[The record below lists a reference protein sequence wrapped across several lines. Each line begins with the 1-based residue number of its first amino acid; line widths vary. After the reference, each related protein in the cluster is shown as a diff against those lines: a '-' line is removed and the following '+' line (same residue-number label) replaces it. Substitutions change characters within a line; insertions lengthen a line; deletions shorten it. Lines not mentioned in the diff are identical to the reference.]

1 MNRIAILVLGMHR
14 SGTSALTWLIG
25 RLGAKLPADA
35 IEPTPENPRGYWES
49 TGLIAV
55 DNQLLRTARSS
66 WFDPRALDLSRLA
79 PDALPN
85 LRSLMREAVGRAF
98 GNAPLFVV
106 KDPRQCRFVPV
117 VAQALTEM
125 DATPRA
131 VLMLRSS
138 AEIAASLASRDG
150 TSPAY
155 AHLLCLRHM
164 IDAEL
169 GSRGMPRVV
178 VDYDSM
184 LADWRETARKLSPLL
199 GLDEPSLDGEVAAE
213 IDGFID
219 PSLRHHKLGREV
231 LEEPLASLVAKIED
245 GQRALVAADNDETRA
260 RLDQVYSR
268 FNALS
273 WLEGDIVHDELRHRR
288 MPSSRPAPAE
298 PQPEPEPAPE
308 PVVEAPRAAQPA
320 PPPPT
325 DLVAD
330 AELIREFGL
339 LDADWYRAEYDDIPA
354 DMDPIEHY
362 LTIGAAEG
370 RNPNPL
376 FDTGYY
382 ARQMARRLAGQRNLM

>member
-25 RLGAKLPADA
+25 RLGAQLPADA
-35 IEPTPENPRGYWES
+35 IEATPENPRGYWES
-49 TGLIAV
+49 TGLVAV

-66 WFDPRALDLSRLA
+66 WFDPRPLDLSRLA
-79 PDALPN
+79 PDALPA
-85 LRSLMREAVGRAF
+85 LRGLMRQAIERAF
-98 GNAPLFVV
+98 GNAPLFVI

-117 VAQALTEM
+117 ISQALAEM
-125 DATPRA
+125 DVTPRA

-138 AEIAASLASRDG
+138 AEIAASLARRDG

-169 GSRGMPRVV
+169 GSRSMSRVV

-184 LADWRETARKLSPLL
+184 LADWREAVRRLSPLL
-199 GLDEPSLDGEVAAE
+199 GLDEALLGGELAAE

-219 PSLRHHKLGREV
+219 PSLRHHRLGREA
-231 LEEPLASLVAKIED
+231 LEEPLASLVAQIED
-245 GQRALVAADNDETRA
+245 GQRALVAADNDEARA
-260 RLDQVYSR
+260 RLDSIYNR
-268 FNALS
+268 FKALS

-288 MPSSRPAPAE
+288 MPAARPAPAE
-298 PQPEPEPAPE
+298 PEPEPAPQSVTE
-308 PVVEAPRAAQPA
+308 TPRATEPAPA
-320 PPPPT
+320 PPA
-325 DLVAD
+325 DLSAD
-330 AELIREFGL
+330 AALIREFGL
-339 LDADWYRAEYDDIPA
+339 LDANWYRAQYDDVPA
-354 DMDPIEHY
+354 NMDPIEHY

-370 RNPNPL
+370 RNPHPL

-382 ARQMARRLAGQRNLM
+382 ARQMARRLAGQRNMM